1 MSISIF
7 RRLFDEVVRNN
18 NLHPSNMHNHVTA
31 RQDIDLVDLP
41 ALLASTAP
49 LWIPRVRLRVITVRQ
64 DQ

>member
-7 RRLFDEVVRNN
+7 GRLFDEVVQNN
-18 NLHPSNMHNHVTA
+18 NLHPSNMRNHVTA